1 MTIKI
6 IMSFSILFPF
16 IALHSLDHVSRAL
29 PSSEPLGFVCWFI
42 ISSFFLYVC
51 VCHVRLERSA
61 SSGMDHLVHPPVLFA
76 PLCHNNY
83 RHMY

>member
-1 MTIKI
+1 VTIKI

-42 ISSFFLYVC
+42 ISSFFFVC
-51 VCHVRLERSA
+51 VCVSCSFGEIRLERDG
-61 SSGMDHLVHPPVLFA
+61 SSRPSTSFIRSLMS
-76 PLCHNNY
+76 
-83 RHMY
+83 